1 MFVYLDNSATTRP
14 YPSVVRAVT
23 RAMEAEYGNP
33 SSLHRMGLEAEQIVK
48 ESRAV
53 IARSLCASPENI
65 YFTSGGTESDNTAL
79 FSAWESRKRQ
89 GKRIITS
96 QVEHPAVLRAC
107 EKLQKMGADVVYLPV
122 NGQGIVELDVFQDAL
137 NEDTILVSLMHVN
150 NETGAV
156 MPVSEAA
163 QLLHRRNHSAI
174 FHTDAVQSY
183 GKLDLDVRAC
193 PVDMISLS
201 AHKIHG
207 PKGIGA
213 LYIREGLTLQPYVYG
228 GGQESG
234 FRSGTEN
241 VPGIAGFAQAAREQW
256 KDPEGRRAHIAEVKA
271 YLLKRL
277 TEEVPDLSVHT
288 PPQSVP
294 SVLNI
299 GFLGCKGEVL
309 LHMLEQADIFVS
321 TGSACSSKK
330 SGSHVLAAMG
340 LGRPQ
345 IEGAI
350 RFSFSEENTKE
361 QMDHVVAVV
370 EKAAAGQRRLR
381 KAFAKEKSNE

>member
-14 YPSVVRAVT
+14 YPSVVQAVN

-53 IARSLCASPENI
+53 IARSLCASPKNI

-96 QVEHPAVLRAC
+96 QVEHPAVLRTC
-107 EKLQKMGADVVYLPV
+107 EKLEKMGADVVYLPV
-122 NGQGIVELDVFQDAL
+122 DGQGILELDVFREAL

-156 MPVSEAA
+156 MPVSEVAEI
-163 QLLHRRNHSAI
+163 LHRRNHSAI

-256 KDPEGRRAHIAEVKA
+256 KDPEGRRAYVAEVKA

-277 TEEVPDLSVHT
+277 TEEVPDLSLHT
-288 PPQSVP
+288 PEQSAP

-340 LGRPQ
+340 LDRAQ

-361 QMDHVVAVV
+361 QMDHVVDVIG
-370 EKAAAGQRRLR
+370 KAIAGQRRLR
-381 KAFAKEKSNE
+381 KAFAKEKKL

>member
-14 YPSVVRAVT
+14 YPSVVQAVT
-23 RAMEAEYGNP
+23 RAMEEEYGNP

-53 IARSLCASPENI
+53 IARSLCASPENV

-107 EKLQKMGADVVYLPV
+107 ERLEKIGAEVIYLPV
-122 NGQGIVELDVFQDAL
+122 NGQGIVDLDVFQDAL
-137 NEDTILVSLMHVN
+137 NGDTILVSLMHVN

-163 QLLHRRNHSAI
+163 NILRRRNIPAI

-183 GKLDLDVRAC
+183 GKLDIDVRSC

-201 AHKIHG
+201 GHKIHG
-207 PKGIGA
+207 PKGVGA
-213 LYIREGLTLQPYVYG
+213 IYIREGLSLQSYIHG

-241 VPGIAGFAQAAREQW
+241 VPGIAGFAQAVREQW
-256 KDPEGRRAHIAEVKA
+256 KDPEGRRTHIAEVKA
-271 YLLKRL
+271 HLLKRL

-288 PPQSVP
+288 PAQSVP

-330 SGSHVLAAMG
+330 SGSHVLAAMN
-340 LGRPQ
+340 LDRTQ

-350 RFSFSEENTKE
+350 RFSFSQENTKE
-361 QMDHVVAVV
+361 QMDYVVDVI
-370 EKAAAGQRRLR
+370 EKAVAGQRRLR
-381 KAFAKEKSNE
+381 KAFAKEKKQ

>member
-79 FSAWESRKRQ
+79 FSAWKSRKRQ

-163 QLLHRRNHSAI
+163 QILHRRNHSAI

-330 SGSHVLAAMG
+330 SGCHVLAAMG
-340 LGRPQ
+340 LDRSQ

>member
-79 FSAWESRKRQ
+79 FSAWKSRKRQ

-163 QLLHRRNHSAI
+163 QILHRRNHSAI

-340 LGRPQ
+340 LDRSQ

>member
-1 MFVYLDNSATTRP
+1 MFVYLDNSSTTKP

-23 RAMEAEYGNP
+23 RAMEADFGNP
-33 SSLHRMGLEAEQIVK
+33 SSLHRMGLEAEQLIK
-48 ESRAV
+48 EARS
-53 IARSLCASPENI
+53 ILARSLGASPKEI
-65 YFTSGGTESDNTAL
+65 FFTSGGTESDNTAL
-79 FSAWESRKRQ
+79 FGVWESRKRQ
-89 GKRIITS
+89 GKRILTGS
-96 QVEHPAVLRAC
+96 VEHPAVLRAC
-107 EKLQKMGADVVYLPV
+107 EKLEKMGAEVIYLPV
-122 NGQGIVELDVFQDAL
+122 TTQGILDMEAFQEAL

-156 MPVSEAA
+156 MPIGEVMRILK
-163 QLLHRRNHSAI
+163 QRRIPAV

-183 GKLDLDVRAC
+183 GKLDLDVRSC

-201 AHKIHG
+201 GHKIHG

-213 LYIREGLTLQPYVYG
+213 LYVRDGLVSQPFLYG

-241 VPGIAGFAQAAREQW
+241 VPGIAGFAQAVREQW
-256 KDPEGRRAHIAEVKA
+256 SEPETRIARITQVKD
-271 YLLKRL
+271 YLLKQL
-277 TEEVPDLSVHT
+277 TETITDLSFHT
-288 PPQSVP
+288 PADSAP

-299 GFLGCKGEVL
+299 GFVGCKGEVL
-309 LHMLEQADIFVS
+309 LHMLEQSDIFVS

-340 LGRPQ
+340 LSKSQ

-350 RFSFSEENTKE
+350 RFSFSEDNDIN
-361 QMDHVVAVV
+361 QMDYVV
-370 EKAAAGQRRLR
+370 EVIRKAVTSQRRLR
-381 KAFAKEKSNE
+381 KAFAKE